1 MNDRQIIELYLERKE
16 TAIHDL
22 EELRQYMNQFELSG
36 GSATDF
42 RPVFERVKQ
51 LQDESRFTSLWGLLY
66 FTDGMGIYP
75 QKRPPYDAAFIL
87 LEEPPLSVKMPPW
100 AIRLVLDN
108 PALEQAVREVDLTL
122 DSDLE
127 ELPQL

>member
-1 MNDRQIIELYLERKE
+1 MLKE

-22 EELRQYMNQFELSG
+22 EELRRYMEEFELTG

-42 RPVFERVKQ
+42 RPVFTRVAE
-51 LQDESRFTSLWGLLY
+51 LQRAGAFTNLRGLLY

-75 QKRPPYDAAFIL
+75 QKRPVWDTAFVL
-87 LEEPPLSVKMPPW
+87 LEEPPMAVKFPPW
-100 AIRLVLDN
+100 AIRLVLDT
-108 PALEQAVREVDLTL
+108 PALERAMKEADLTL
-122 DSDLE
+122 DTDIE

>member
-1 MNDRQIIELYLERKE
+1 VNIYIIQCDNQVRKE

-22 EELRQYMNQFELSG
+22 EELRQYMNHFELSG

-42 RPVFERVKQ
+42 RPVFQRVRE
-51 LQDESRFTSLWGLLY
+51 LQDEGAFSSLRGLLY

-75 QKRPPYDAAFIL
+75 QKRPLYDAAFIL

-100 AIRLVLDN
+100 AIRLVLDT
-108 PALEQAVREVDLTL
+108 PALERAVKEVDLTL
-122 DSDLE
+122 DSDIE